1 MLNSTIGGDC
11 HDPKRTT
18 SLVFAAA
25 CLTAIAAISAHA
37 QPASTY
43 GATPGY
49 TTPQSPAAY
58 GSAPGYTTPPG
69 AATYG
74 SLPGAATYGSPP
86 GYTTPQGSAAYGATP
101 GQQPLHTSGQSR
113 RCATISSGAPKRDRE
128 PPIRPG
134 ARNKSRVPPGAHA
147 QRMRPNFR
155 SRTAS
160 KLPCELSSGRAFC
173 GLIKLEPS
181 SSQRVRP
188 IKDPKSEIGSALRA
202 DPSP

>member
-1 MLNSTIGGDC
+1 MMPN
-11 HDPKRTT
+11 KTT

-49 TTPQSPAAY
+49 TTPPSAAAY
-58 GSAPGYTTPPG
+58 GATPGYTTPR
-69 AATYG
+69 
-74 SLPGAATYGSPP
+74 
-86 GYTTPQGSAAYGATP
+86 GSAAYGATP
-101 GQQPLHTSGQSR
+101 GQQPYTPQASPGDVPQSAAAR
-113 RCATISSGAPKRDRE
+113 QNVIESRQYDRE
-128 PPIRPG
+128 LET
-134 ARNKSRVPPGAHA
+134 NRVPPGAHA

>member
-1 MLNSTIGGDC
+1 MM
-11 HDPKRTT
+11 PKRTT

-74 SLPGAATYGSPP
+74 SPPGAATYGSPPGAATYGSPP

-101 GQQPLHTSGQSR
+101 GQQPYTPQASPGDLQQSAAARQNVIESRQYDRELETNRAFRQARMRKECDPISDPELRQSCLASFSQEEPSGG
-113 RCATISSGAPKRDRE
+113 SSGSSR
-128 PPIRPG
+128 
-134 ARNKSRVPPGAHA
+134 AR
-147 QRMRPNFR
+147 R
-155 SRTAS
+155 SG
-160 KLPCELSSGRAFC
+160 SGR
-173 GLIKLEPS
+173 
-181 SSQRVRP
+181 
-188 IKDPKSEIGSALRA
+188 
-202 DPSP
+202 